1 MKILHIS
8 KFYAPIEG
16 GLESVVREL
25 VEGLSDAGHQTDVL
39 CANTASSTD
48 VSRAPRG
55 YTITRTSSLG
65 KLMSTSI
72 SPAMLMHTQRLARKY
87 DVIHVHLPDPMSN
100 LALSLARPTSK
111 IVVHWHS
118 DIVKQQR
125 ALKLYAPLQ
134 RMLLRR
140 ADAIIATSSS
150 YAESSPWLQE
160 FADKVNIIPIGI
172 QDPYKDLTTSPQK
185 IHSIR
190 RQYGERRIVFALGR
204 MTYYKGFDVLID
216 AAKYFPS
223 DVVILIGGAGEL
235 LETYRKRVAL
245 NGLQDK
251 IHFLG
256 RVDNELLPALF
267 LASDIFCLPSTV
279 RSEAFGVVMLEAMAA
294 AKPIVACDIPGSG
307 VSWVNQHG
315 ETGLNSPSGDARAL
329 ATNIQRIL
337 DNPELAERFGVAAR
351 KRFELEFTG
360 ENMVNKTLDLYR
372 KLRRYPALSTT
383 DYESQFKFGL
393 ATTPTYLQLNP
404 W

>member
-8 KFYAPIEG
+8 KFYSPIEG
-16 GLESVVREL
+16 GLESVVLEL
-25 VEGLSDAGHQTDVL
+25 VEGMSDAGYQTDVL
-39 CANTASSTD
+39 CANTASRTD
-48 VSRAPRG
+48 ISYAPLG
-55 YTITRTSSLG
+55 YTITRASSLG

-72 SPAMLMHTQRLARKY
+72 SPAMLMHTQRLASKY

-125 ALKLYAPLQ
+125 ALKLYAPLL

-150 YAESSPWLQE
+150 YAESSPWLRE
-160 FADKVNIIPIGI
+160 FAEKVNIIPIGI
-172 QDPYKDLTTSPQK
+172 QDPYKCITPSSQK
-185 IHSIR
+185 IQAIR
-190 RQYGERRIVFALGR
+190 RQYGERRIIFALGR

-216 AAKYFPS
+216 AVKYLPS
-223 DVVILIGGAGEL
+223 GVVILIGGAGEL

-245 NGLQDK
+245 KGLQDK
-251 IHFLG
+251 IYFLG

-307 VSWVNQHG
+307 VPWVNQHG
-315 ETGLNSPSGDARAL
+315 ETGLNSPTGDAKAL

-337 DNPELAERFGVAAR
+337 DNPELAERFGVSSR

-360 ENMVNKTLDLYR
+360 ENMVNKTLDLYH
-372 KLRRYPALSTT
+372 KLRRYPALSTA

-393 ATTPTYLQLNP
+393 ATSPTYLQLNP

>member
-1 MKILHIS
+1 
-8 KFYAPIEG
+8 
-16 GLESVVREL
+16 
-25 VEGLSDAGHQTDVL
+25 
-39 CANTASSTD
+39 
-48 VSRAPRG
+48 
-55 YTITRTSSLG
+55 
-65 KLMSTSI
+65 
-72 SPAMLMHTQRLARKY
+72 
-87 DVIHVHLPDPMSN
+87 
-100 LALSLARPTSK
+100 
-111 IVVHWHS
+111 
-118 DIVKQQR
+118 
-125 ALKLYAPLQ
+125 
-134 RMLLRR
+134 MLLRR